1 MEKPI
6 PCKNLHCVV
15 LSVVDM
21 LVKSMFLEALYPLL
35 QNCLPLYI
43 LQTNLSQHNQGDFF
57 LCFCGGFFFVLLWL
71 LCSFLLIELHHLD
84 MLEVINHTCCLH
96 DPLLFNF
103 EARITISSLL
113 AEQMKCVEFRMLNAT
128 QDTDTWREK
137 PKLLKHIQEI
147 CEDITSEREEVIK
160 KTIEN
165 RKEKEKVR
173 NRHVTRIK

>member
-1 MEKPI
+1 
-6 PCKNLHCVV
+6 
-15 LSVVDM
+15 
-21 LVKSMFLEALYPLL
+21 
-35 QNCLPLYI
+35 
-43 LQTNLSQHNQGDFF
+43 
-57 LCFCGGFFFVLLWL
+57 
-71 LCSFLLIELHHLD
+71 

-147 CEDITSEREEVIK
+147 CEDTTSEREEVIK

-173 NRHVTRIK
+173 N

>member
-1 MEKPI
+1 
-6 PCKNLHCVV
+6 
-15 LSVVDM
+15 
-21 LVKSMFLEALYPLL
+21 
-35 QNCLPLYI
+35 
-43 LQTNLSQHNQGDFF
+43 
-57 LCFCGGFFFVLLWL
+57 
-71 LCSFLLIELHHLD
+71 

-147 CEDITSEREEVIK
+147 CEDTTSEREEVIK

-173 NRHVTRIK
+173 NRHVTRTK